1 MSNSYKSDSE
11 SLVGQSVGDF
21 ELLRRLGS
29 GGMAEVYLAEQKSL
43 VACEVVLRRNVALK
57 ILRRNLSN
65 DDSYVKRFHREAQ
78 AVAGLVQSNIV
89 QIYEVGE
96 SEGVHFIAQEYVRGR
111 NLKQYLNRF
120 GAVEPE
126 MAVNVLKQ
134 TGMALQKASEMG
146 VIHRDIKPENIMLS
160 TNGEVKVA
168 DFGLARIN
176 DQRVQQDLTQI
187 GITMGTPLY
196 MSPEQVEGNEVDV
209 RSDIYSLGVT
219 AYHMLAGHPPYDGEN
234 ALAIAVQHINSA
246 PQPLQ
251 QIRPDAPDDLIQ
263 LVDRM
268 MSKSPSDRPENASQL
283 IKEIKGIKIEPDQDW
298 EQLVETLALD
308 ASATMANIL
317 PDPRLAA
324 TKQLQSVMKG
334 NVRSWW
340 TELSTIL
347 GFLLLACCG
356 VFIGLWSSNQFPLTD
371 PLGALIDNASVPIQQ
386 TAKRQYE
393 FAVINHDRK
402 LDYYQAV
409 IDFHP
414 VDSSK
419 TPEQTKK
426 YHLRAMERQSELYLI
441 NKEFEKAKDIYETFI
456 ISNFEPRFVT
466 VGHAGLAIFYHERN
480 NAELAQQEF
489 ELADSNAKA
498 HLNQFLLSRFN
509 KIRRIYSDSIA
520 EGKMP
525 SKFTASKPQSKI
537 TNGSSD

>member
-1 MSNSYKSDSE
+1 MTDVPDEHNE
-11 SLVGQSVGDF
+11 SIDLTGQTIGGYSI
-21 ELLRRLGS
+21 LRRLGR
-29 GGMAEVYLAEQKSL
+29 GGMADVYLARQKSL
-43 VACEVVLRRNVALK
+43 ERNVALK
-57 ILRRNLSN
+57 VLKPDLAK
-65 DDSYVKRFHREAQ
+65 DDSYIQRFKREAQ
-78 AVAGLVQSNIV
+78 SAAKLVQSNIV
-89 QIYEVGE
+89 GVYEVGE
-96 SEGVHFIAQEYVRGR
+96 IDGLHFIAQEYIVGR
-111 NLKQYLNRF
+111 NLREHLGRH
-120 GAVEPE
+120 GAVKPIL
-126 MAVNVLKQ
+126 AINVLRQ
-134 TGMALQKASEMG
+134 VAQALQKADSHG
-146 VIHRDIKPENIMLS
+146 VTHRDIKPENIMLS
-160 TNGEVKVA
+160 PNGEVKVA
-168 DFGLARIN
+168 DFGLARVN
-176 DQRVQQDLTQI
+176 DATDKHLTQI

-308 ASATMANIL
+308 ASATMANVL

-371 PLGALIDNASVPIQQ
+371 PLGALIYNASVPIQQ